1 MSLVDALGDPPKHQA
16 ILNARRR
23 QRQQQHRL
31 QDRWDQWQQQ
41 ATAVKQRSQMR
52 LSQLLVQLEQRL
64 QQQGVQVHW
73 AKDGVEHNHQVV
85 SLLQR
90 HQCQSL
96 VQGASR
102 LLQECDLAA
111 ALTAQNISLS
121 PSDMAGKLRQSGID
135 TSMNSAQIAQQLQA
149 QRANS
154 TDVTAKPAEPLMP
167 CPVLLT
173 KTLRYQIRQQL
184 LHCEAVIVE
193 AKWAAAEAGALVLC
207 GNEGDQELALGIAPV
222 QIFSLA
228 LDSVVAN
235 LTEVMALA
243 RVYGPNTTGQR
254 WRTYHSIY
262 RRPRPNTQMHLI
274 IVDNGRS
281 QALQHPNLSGL
292 SQCIGC
298 DACDL
303 HCPVVVASTEFP
315 SVHQTAPVSAALRHG
330 MPLPLNLA
338 HDKTQAANSSI
349 SGLCTGCGACEVVCP
364 TQVPLLRAM
373 GHWRHQHRFMPSPQW
388 RHGMRLRT
396 LCASPSRLRLA
407 GQWARRLRR
416 WLPNSALTLLFGHWG
431 TSLAMQQPANLSV
444 EQWFAQRQTNKG
456 MS

>member
-1 MSLVDALGDPPKHQA
+1 MAEAAQQHQA

-31 QDRWDQWQQQ
+31 QGTWGQWQQQ
-41 ATAVKQRSQMR
+41 ATAVKQRSQMQ

-73 AKDGVEHNHQVV
+73 AKDGAEHNHQVV

-90 HQCQSL
+90 HQCQNL
-96 VQGASR
+96 VQSTSR
-102 LLQECDLAA
+102 LLQECNLAA
-111 ALTAQNISLS
+111 ALTAQNISLL
-121 PSDMAGKLRQSGID
+121 PSDMSGRLAQSGLD
-135 TSMNSAQIAQQLQA
+135 ASMNSLQIAQQLQA
-149 QRANS
+149 EWATTRHLTS
-154 TDVTAKPAEPLMP
+154 EPALP

-184 LHCEAVIVE
+184 LHCEAAISEV
-193 AKWAAAEAGALVLC
+193 KWAAAEEGALVLC
-207 GNEGDQELALGIAPV
+207 GNEGDQELALGIAPL

-281 QALQHPNLSGL
+281 QAQQQPELAGL

-298 DACDL
+298 DACGL
-303 HCPVVVASTEFP
+303 HCPVVMALTEAP
-315 SVHQTAPVSAALRHG
+315 PVHQTPSKSIAFHNGV
-330 MPLPLNLA
+330 PLPLRLA
-338 HDKTQAANSSI
+338 HNNRQTVNSPI
-349 SGLCTGCGACEVVCP
+349 LGLCTGCGACEVVCP

-373 GHWRHQHRFMPSPQW
+373 GYGRQQRHRLMPPPQW

-416 WLPNSALTLLFGHWG
+416 WLPNSALTPLLGHWG
-431 TSLAMQQPANLSV
+431 TSQAIQPLANMSV
-444 EQWFAQRQTNKG
+444 EQWFEQRGTNNKG
-456 MS
+456 VR